1 MLPRYSPGKPDRW
14 VGWSTLPTGRSI
26 AIPMPLNDS
35 VSRNLQRAIGPHSL
49 ALVGRQYTPFIRDAA
64 HAPGSHPVR
73 YTANEREEIEM
84 QEYFTGTLGIVLET
98 LVIVW
103 AVLLFLLPF
112 YVYVACQRAKQVSE
126 KMDRIIIVLDRWDA
140 QKERATREP
149 AGQS

>member
-1 MLPRYSPGKPDRW
+1 M
-14 VGWSTLPTGRSI
+14 
-26 AIPMPLNDS
+26 
-35 VSRNLQRAIGPHSL
+35 
-49 ALVGRQYTPFIRDAA
+49 
-64 HAPGSHPVR
+64 R

-112 YVYVACQRAKQVSE
+112 YVYVACQRAKEVSE

-140 QKERATREP
+140 KKERATREP